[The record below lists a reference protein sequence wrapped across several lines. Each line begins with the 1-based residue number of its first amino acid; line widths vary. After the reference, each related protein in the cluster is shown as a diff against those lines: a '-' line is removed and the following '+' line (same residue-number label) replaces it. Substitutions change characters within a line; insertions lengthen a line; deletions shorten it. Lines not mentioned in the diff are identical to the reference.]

1 MIRVLHVV
9 GKMHY
14 GGMETFI
21 MNVYRHIDREKVQFD
36 FLVHYEEA
44 GEYDD
49 EIRRLGGKIY
59 VMPRT
64 VPQNYFKYKKALY
77 KFFTEHQ
84 EYRII
89 HGHLHS
95 VAYIYH
101 DIAKRTGDRVCIT
114 HAHNNGYDKN
124 IKGITGYYTA
134 LFAQKYTDVFFGCSK
149 DACEKFFPKAIKQGK
164 EMTVV
169 KNGIESEK
177 YRYSAEISNDVRRE
191 LGVENNFVLGNI
203 GRFSPQKNHKFLLS
217 IFSEILKKRPDSKL
231 VLVGKGPLENEI
243 RALADELSLKEHII
257 FLGARSDVPRLLQ
270 GMDLFLLPSL
280 YEGLGIVLVEA
291 QASGLKCFASSTV
304 SKEAKVT
311 DLLDFL
317 ELEQSP
323 EYWADKIISSVPYNR
338 EDKVKDIVS
347 SGFDISETAGM
358 LEEFYLKA

>member
-64 VPQNYFKYKKALY
+64 VPQNYFIYKKALL
-77 KFFTEHQ
+77 KFFTEHR
-84 EYRII
+84 EYKII

-124 IKGITGYYTA
+124 LKGITGYYTA
-134 LFAQKYTDVFFGCSK
+134 LIAQKYTDVFFGCSNE
-149 DACEKFFPKAIKQGK
+149 ACEKFFPKAIKQGK
-164 EMTVV
+164 KMIVV
-169 KNGIESEK
+169 KNGIETEK
-177 YRYSAEISNDVRRE
+177 YKFSAEIRDEVRRE
-191 LGVENNFVLGNI
+191 LGTEDNYVIGHI

-243 RALADELSLKEHII
+243 RNLADELSLKEHIV

-270 GMDLFLLPSL
+270 GMDAFLLPSL

-291 QASGLKCFASSTV
+291 QAAGLKCFTSSNV
-304 SKEAKVT
+304 SKEAEVT

-317 ELEQSP
+317 DLNQSA
-323 EYWADKIISSVPYNR
+323 EYWADKVLSSVSYNR
-338 EDKVKDIVS
+338 GDKTKDIVS
-347 SGFDISETAGM
+347 SGFDISETANM
-358 LEEFYLKA
+358 LQDFYLKA

>member
-14 GGMETFI
+14 GGMETLI
-21 MNVYRHIDREKVQFD
+21 MNLYRHVDREKIQFD

-64 VPQNYFKYKKALY
+64 LPQNYFVYKKALM

-89 HGHLHS
+89 HGHLQS

-101 DIAKRTGDRVCIT
+101 DIAKRTGDRICIT

-124 IKGITGYYTA
+124 LKGIMGYYTA
-134 LFAQKYTDVFFGCSK
+134 LLAQKYTDVFFGCS
-149 DACEKFFPKAIKQGK
+149 DEACELFFPKAIKQGK
-164 EMTVV
+164 KITVI
-169 KNGIESEK
+169 KNGIESEH
-177 YRYSAEISNDVRRE
+177 YRFSEEIRNEVRRE
-191 LGVENNFVLGNI
+191 LGLEKNFVIGHI

-217 IFSEILKKRPDSKL
+217 IFSEICKKNPDSKL
-231 VLVGKGPLENEI
+231 VLVGKGPLEDDV
-243 RALADELSLKEHII
+243 RVLADRLSIKEHIV

-270 GMDLFLLPSL
+270 GMDAFLLPSL

-291 QASGLKCFASSTV
+291 QASGLKCFASNTV
-304 SKEAKVT
+304 SKEANVT
-311 DLLDFL
+311 DLLTYI
-317 ELEQSP
+317 ELEQSA
-323 EYWADKIISSVPYNR
+323 EYWADKILSSISYER
-338 EDKVKDIVS
+338 EDKIKDIVA
-347 SGFDISETAGM
+347 SGFDIRKSAAE
-358 LEEFYLKA
+358 LEAFYLNA